1 MHRQNK
7 DRIKR
12 IKMDSDYAIILGIAL
27 RYKDALVEIAT
38 QRKIES
44 IGCGTQ
50 DNSVE
55 VNIAREALG
64 LPLDIPKY
72 DDPDYEEDEGET
84 NVN

>member
-1 MHRQNK
+1 MRRENK

-38 QRKIES
+38 QHKIKS
-44 IGCGTQ
+44 LGYGTE
-50 DNSVE
+50 DNSFEVE
-55 VNIAREALG
+55 TARTALG

-72 DDPDYEEDEGET
+72 DDPDYEEDEGE
-84 NVN
+84 NK